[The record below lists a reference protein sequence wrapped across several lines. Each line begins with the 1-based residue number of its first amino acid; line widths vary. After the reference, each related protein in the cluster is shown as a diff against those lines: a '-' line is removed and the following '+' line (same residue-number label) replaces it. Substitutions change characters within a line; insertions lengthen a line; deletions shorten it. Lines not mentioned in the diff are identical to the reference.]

1 MLFKSSKYYE
11 ENYKIINDNP
21 ELKIKLP
28 AHPDDTYHMKWT
40 DFQKKLWI
48 IRMSTVQD
56 VKEFYEKHKN
66 HTFIDANWNKFTIK
80 KLFSKLRYYQTN
92 YKIINDDP
100 NFDIILP
107 KSTYD
112 TYNMKRTDFQREL
125 WIKIKEKISPIQ
137 DVKQFYM
144 EHENDT
150 INDANWKETTI
161 KNLFSNLKYYQA
173 YHQII
178 NYDPRFN
185 IVLPVSPHDTYDM
198 KRSDFQKE
206 LWVKT
211 KEI

>member
-1 MLFKSSKYYE
+1 
-11 ENYKIINDNP
+11 
-21 ELKIKLP
+21 
-28 AHPDDTYHMKWT
+28 
-40 DFQKKLWI
+40 
-48 IRMSTVQD
+48 
-56 VKEFYEKHKN
+56 
-66 HTFIDANWNKFTIK
+66 
-80 KLFSKLRYYQTN
+80 
-92 YKIINDDP
+92 
-100 NFDIILP
+100 
-107 KSTYD
+107 
-112 TYNMKRTDFQREL
+112 MKRTDFQREL

-161 KNLFSNLKYYQA
+161 KNLFSKLKYYQA
-173 YHQII
+173 NHQII
-178 NYDPRFN
+178 NNDPRFN